1 MGMQSDVWSV
11 TSFNDTAALRAAAA
25 VGSTAAFTLITSN
38 LPFNGAGAKVTVTS
52 DGNDATTTFTV
63 VGTNMAGEAL
73 TEVIT
78 GVNANTVTSTAY
90 FNLVTSVTPS
100 ATSANNISVGLS
112 GLALPKCRIRG
123 VYFVGATSAGSVIVT
138 SGSDSR
144 KVLNVVSAAG
154 SGANASNFYVPG
166 EGIVMRATAIGDH
179 ATVDAALLVP
189 TVTFLC
195 G

>member
-11 TSFNDTAALRAAAA
+11 TSFSDTAALRAAATVA
-25 VGSTAAFTLITSN
+25 AATAFTLITSN

-52 DGNDATTTFTV
+52 DGDDGSTDFTV
-63 VGTNMAGEAL
+63 VGTNMAGDAL

-78 GVNANTVTSTAY
+78 GVDTDTVTSTAY
-90 FNLVTSVTPS
+90 FSAITSITPS
-100 ATSANNISVGLS
+100 ATSTNDISVGLS

-123 VYFVGATSAGSVIVT
+123 VYFVGAANAGSVIVT
-138 SGSDSR
+138 RVSDSR

-154 SGANASNFYVPG
+154 SGANAFTFYVPG
-166 EGIVMRATAIGDH
+166 EGIVSTYTIGDH
-179 ATVDAALLVP
+179 ATVTLSQVP
-189 TVTFLC
+189 SVTFLC

>member
-11 TSFNDTAALRAAAA
+11 TSFSDTAALRTAATVAAA
-25 VGSTAAFTLITSN
+25 TAFTLTTAN

-52 DGNDATTTFTV
+52 DGNDATTDFTV
-63 VGTNMAGEAL
+63 VGTNMAGDAL
-73 TEVIT
+73 TEVDALPIS
-78 GVNANTVTSTAY
+78 NTVTSTAY

-123 VYFVGATSAGSVIVT
+123 VYFIGATSAGSVIVT
-138 SGSDSR
+138 RVSDSR

-154 SGANASNFYVPG
+154 SGANAFNFYVPG
-166 EGIVMRATAIGDH
+166 EGIVSTYTIGDH
-179 ATVDAALLVP
+179 ATVTLSQVP
-189 TVTFLC
+189 SVTFLC

>member
-11 TSFNDTAALRAAAA
+11 TSFNDTVALRAAGT
-25 VGSTAAFTLITSN
+25 VTTATALTLTTAN

-52 DGNDATTTFTV
+52 DGDDGSTDFTV
-63 VGTNMAGEAL
+63 VGTNMAGDAL

-78 GVNANTVTSTAY
+78 GVDTDTVTSTAY
-90 FNLVTSVTPS
+90 FSAITSITPS
-100 ATSANNISVGLS
+100 ATSTNDISVGLS

-123 VYFVGATSAGSVIVT
+123 VYFVGAANAGSVIVT
-138 SGSDSR
+138 RVSDSR

-154 SGANASNFYVPG
+154 SGANAFTFYVPG
-166 EGIVMRATAIGDH
+166 EGIVSTYTIGDH
-179 ATVDAALLVP
+179 ATVALSQVP
-189 TVTFLC
+189 SVTFLC

>member
-11 TSFNDTAALRAAAA
+11 TWFNDTAALRAAATVA
-25 VGSTAAFTLITSN
+25 AATAFTLTTAN

-52 DGNDATTTFTV
+52 DGDDATTDFTV
-63 VGTNMAGEAL
+63 VGTNMAGDAL

-78 GVNANTVTSTAY
+78 GVDTDTVTSTAY
-90 FNLVTSVTPS
+90 FSAITSITPS
-100 ATSANNISVGLS
+100 ATSTNDISVGLS

-123 VYFVGATSAGSVIVT
+123 VYFVGAANAGSVIVT
-138 SGSDSR
+138 RVSDSR

-154 SGANASNFYVPG
+154 SGANAFTFYVPG
-166 EGIVMRATAIGDH
+166 EGIVSTYTIGDH
-179 ATVDAALLVP
+179 ATVTLSQVP
-189 TVTFLC
+189 SVTFLC

>member
-1 MGMQSDVWSV
+1 MQSDVWSV
-11 TSFNDTAALRAAAA
+11 TSFSDTAALRAAGT
-25 VGSTAAFTLITSN
+25 VTTATALTLTTAN

-52 DGNDATTTFTV
+52 DGDDGSTDFTV

-78 GVNANTVTSTAY
+78 GVDTNTVTSTA
-90 FNLVTSVTPS
+90 FFSLVTSVTPS
-100 ATSANNISVGLS
+100 ATSTNDISVGLS

-123 VYFVGATSAGSVIVT
+123 VYFVGAESAGSVIVT
-138 SGSDSR
+138 RVSDSR

-154 SGANASNFYVPG
+154 SGANAFNFYVPG
-166 EGIVMRATAIGDH
+166 EGIVSTYTIGDH
-179 ATVDAALLVP
+179 ATVTLSQVP
-189 TVTFLC
+189 SVTFLC

>member
-11 TSFNDTAALRAAAA
+11 TWFNDTAALRAAAT
-25 VGSTAAFTLITSN
+25 VTTATAFTLITSN

-52 DGNDATTTFTV
+52 DGDDGSTDFTV

-78 GVNANTVTSTAY
+78 GVDTDTVTSTAY
-90 FNLVTSVTPS
+90 FSAITSITPS
-100 ATSANNISVGLS
+100 ATSTNDISVGLS

-123 VYFVGATSAGSVIVT
+123 VYFVGAENAGSVIVT
-138 SGSDSR
+138 RVSDSR

-154 SGANASNFYVPG
+154 SGANAFSFYVPG
-166 EGIVMRATAIGDH
+166 DGIVTTYTIGDH
-179 ATVDAALLVP
+179 ATVTLSQVP
-189 TVTFLC
+189 SVTFLC

>member
-11 TSFNDTAALRAAAA
+11 TSFSDTAALRAAATVA
-25 VGSTAAFTLITSN
+25 AATAFTLTTAN

-52 DGNDATTTFTV
+52 DGNDATTDFTV
-63 VGTNMAGEAL
+63 VGTNMAGDAL

-78 GVNANTVTSTAY
+78 GVNTNTVTSTA
-90 FNLVTSVTPS
+90 FFSLVTSVTPS
-100 ATSANNISVGLS
+100 ATSTNDISVGLS

-123 VYFVGATSAGSVIVT
+123 VYFIGATSAGSVIVT
-138 SGSDSR
+138 RVSDSR

-154 SGANASNFYVPG
+154 SGANAFNFYVPG
-166 EGIVMRATAIGDH
+166 EGIVSTYTIGDH
-179 ATVDAALLVP
+179 ATVTLSNVP

>member
-11 TSFNDTAALRAAAA
+11 TSFNDTAALRAAAT

-38 LPFNGAGAKVTVTS
+38 LTFNGAGAKVTVTS

-138 SGSDSR
+138 RVSDSR

-154 SGANASNFYVPG
+154 SGANAFNFYVPG
-166 EGIVMRATAIGDH
+166 EGIVSTYTIGDH
-179 ATVDAALLVP
+179 ATVTLSQVP
-189 TVTFLC
+189 SVTFLC

>member
-11 TSFNDTAALRAAAA
+11 TSFNDTAALRAAGT
-25 VGSTAAFTLITSN
+25 VTTATALTLTTAN

-52 DGNDATTTFTV
+52 DGDDESTDFTV

-78 GVNANTVTSTAY
+78 GVDTNTVTSTA
-90 FNLVTSVTPS
+90 FFSLVTSVTPS
-100 ATSANNISVGLS
+100 ATSTNDISVGLS

-123 VYFVGATSAGSVIVT
+123 VYFVGAANAGSVIV
-138 SGSDSR
+138 SRVSDSR

-154 SGANASNFYVPG
+154 SGANAFNFYVPG
-166 EGIVMRATAIGDH
+166 EGIVSTYTIGDH
-179 ATVDAALLVP
+179 ATVTLSQVP
-189 TVTFLC
+189 SVTFLC

>member
-1 MGMQSDVWSV
+1 MQSDVWSV
-11 TSFNDTAALRAAAA
+11 TSFSDTAALRAAATVA
-25 VGSTAAFTLITSN
+25 AATAFTLITSN

-52 DGNDATTTFTV
+52 DGDDTTTDFTV

-78 GVNANTVTSTAY
+78 GVDTDTVTSTAY
-90 FNLVTSVTPS
+90 FSAITSITPS
-100 ATSANNISVGLS
+100 ATSTNDISVGLS

-123 VYFVGATSAGSVIVT
+123 VYFVGAANAGSVIVT
-138 SGSDSR
+138 RVSDSR

-154 SGANASNFYVPG
+154 SGANAFTFYVPG
-166 EGIVMRATAIGDH
+166 EGIVSTYTIGDH
-179 ATVDAALLVP
+179 ATVALSQVP
-189 TVTFLC
+189 SVTFLC

>member
-11 TSFNDTAALRAAAA
+11 TSFSDTAALRAAATVA
-25 VGSTAAFTLITSN
+25 AATAFTLITSN

-52 DGNDATTTFTV
+52 DGDDGSTDFTV
-63 VGTNMAGEAL
+63 VGTNMAGDAL

-78 GVNANTVTSTAY
+78 GVDTDTVTSTAY
-90 FNLVTSVTPS
+90 FSAITSITPS
-100 ATSANNISVGLS
+100 ATSTNDISVGLS

-123 VYFVGATSAGSVIVT
+123 VYFVGAANAGSVIVT
-138 SGSDSR
+138 RVSDSR

-154 SGANASNFYVPG
+154 SGANAFTFYVPG
-166 EGIVMRATAIGDH
+166 EGIVSTYTIGDH
-179 ATVDAALLVP
+179 ATVALSQVP
-189 TVTFLC
+189 SVTFLC

>member
-11 TSFNDTAALRAAAA
+11 TWFNDTAALRAAATVA
-25 VGSTAAFTLITSN
+25 AATAFTLTTAN

-52 DGNDATTTFTV
+52 DGDDATTDFTV
-63 VGTNMAGEAL
+63 VGTNMAGDAL

-78 GVNANTVTSTAY
+78 GVDTDTVTSTAY
-90 FNLVTSVTPS
+90 FSLVTSITPS
-100 ATSANNISVGLS
+100 ATSTNDISVGLS

-123 VYFVGATSAGSVIVT
+123 VYFVGAANAGSVIVT
-138 SGSDSR
+138 RVSNSR

-154 SGANASNFYVPG
+154 SGANAFNFYVPG
-166 EGIVMRATAIGDH
+166 EGIVSTYTIGDH
-179 ATVDAALLVP
+179 ATVTLSQVP
-189 TVTFLC
+189 SVTFLC

>member
-11 TSFNDTAALRAAAA
+11 TSFSDTAALRAAATVA
-25 VGSTAAFTLITSN
+25 AATAFTLITSN

-52 DGNDATTTFTV
+52 DGDDGSTDFTV

-78 GVNANTVTSTAY
+78 GVDTDTVTSTAY
-90 FNLVTSVTPS
+90 FSAITSITPS
-100 ATSANNISVGLS
+100 ATSTNDISVGLS

-123 VYFVGATSAGSVIVT
+123 VYFVGAANAGSVIVT
-138 SGSDSR
+138 RVSDSR

-154 SGANASNFYVPG
+154 SGANAFTFYVPG
-166 EGIVMRATAIGDH
+166 EGIVSTYTIGDH
-179 ATVDAALLVP
+179 ATVALSQVP
-189 TVTFLC
+189 SVTFLC

>member
-11 TSFNDTAALRAAAA
+11 TWFNDTAALRAAATVA
-25 VGSTAAFTLITSN
+25 AATAFTLTTAN

-52 DGNDATTTFTV
+52 DGDDATTDFTV
-63 VGTNMAGEAL
+63 VGTNMAGDAL

-78 GVNANTVTSTAY
+78 GVDTDTVTSTAY
-90 FNLVTSVTPS
+90 FSAITSITPS
-100 ATSANNISVGLS
+100 ATSTNDISVGLS

-123 VYFVGATSAGSVIVT
+123 VYFVGAANAGSVIVT
-138 SGSDSR
+138 RVSDSR

-154 SGANASNFYVPG
+154 SGANAFTFYVPG
-166 EGIVMRATAIGDH
+166 EGIVSTYTIGDH
-179 ATVDAALLVP
+179 ATVALSQVP
-189 TVTFLC
+189 SVTFLC

>member
-11 TSFNDTAALRAAAA
+11 TSFSDTVALRAAATVA
-25 VGSTAAFTLITSN
+25 AATALTLTTAN

-52 DGNDATTTFTV
+52 DGDDGSTDFTV

-78 GVNANTVTSTAY
+78 GVNTDTVTSTA
-90 FNLVTSVTPS
+90 FFSLVTSVTPS
-100 ATSANNISVGLS
+100 ATSTNDISVGLS

-123 VYFVGATSAGSVIVT
+123 VYFVGAESAGSVIVT
-138 SGSDSR
+138 RVSDSR

-154 SGANASNFYVPG
+154 SGANAFNFYVPG
-166 EGIVMRATAIGDH
+166 EGIVSTYTIGDH
-179 ATVDAALLVP
+179 ATVTLSQVP
-189 TVTFLC
+189 SVTFLC

>member
-11 TSFNDTAALRAAAA
+11 TSFSDTAALRAAGT
-25 VGSTAAFTLITSN
+25 VTTATALTLTTAN

-52 DGNDATTTFTV
+52 DGDDATTDFTV

-78 GVNANTVTSTAY
+78 GVNTDTVTSTA
-90 FNLVTSVTPS
+90 FFSLVTSITPS
-100 ATSANNISVGLS
+100 ATSTNDISVGLS

-123 VYFVGATSAGSVIVT
+123 VYFVGAENAGSVIVT
-138 SGSDSR
+138 RVSDSR

-154 SGANASNFYVPG
+154 SGANAFSFYVPG
-166 EGIVMRATAIGDH
+166 DGIVTTYTIGDH
-179 ATVDAALLVP
+179 ATVTLSQVP
-189 TVTFLC
+189 SVTFLC

>member
-11 TSFNDTAALRAAAA
+11 TWFNDTAALRAAAS

-52 DGNDATTTFTV
+52 NGNDATTNFTV

-138 SGSDSR
+138 RVSDSR

-154 SGANASNFYVPG
+154 SGANAFNFYVPG
-166 EGIVMRATAIGDH
+166 EGIVSTYTIGDH
-179 ATVDAALLVP
+179 ATVTLSNVP
-189 TVTFLC
+189 SVTCLC

>member
-1 MGMQSDVWSV
+1 MQSDVWSV
-11 TSFNDTAALRAAAA
+11 TSFNDTAALRAAATVA
-25 VGSTAAFTLITSN
+25 AATAFTLTTAN

-52 DGNDATTTFTV
+52 DGDDATTDFTV

-78 GVNANTVTSTAY
+78 GVDTNTVTSTA
-90 FNLVTSVTPS
+90 FFSLVTSITPS
-100 ATSANNISVGLS
+100 ATSTNDISVGLS

-123 VYFVGATSAGSVIVT
+123 VYFVGAANAGSVIVT
-138 SGSDSR
+138 RVSDSR

-154 SGANASNFYVPG
+154 SGANAFSFYVPG
-166 EGIVMRATAIGDH
+166 DGIVTTYTIGDH
-179 ATVDAALLVP
+179 ATVTLSQVP
-189 TVTFLC
+189 SVTFLC

>member
-11 TSFNDTAALRAAAA
+11 TSFSDTAALRAAGT
-25 VGSTAAFTLITSN
+25 VTTATAFTLTTAN

-52 DGNDATTTFTV
+52 DGDDGSTDFTV

-78 GVNANTVTSTAY
+78 GVDTNTVTSTA
-90 FNLVTSVTPS
+90 FFSLVTSVTPS
-100 ATSANNISVGLS
+100 ATSTNDISVGLS

-123 VYFVGATSAGSVIVT
+123 VYFVGAANAGSVIVT
-138 SGSDSR
+138 RVSDSR

-154 SGANASNFYVPG
+154 SGANAFNFYVPG
-166 EGIVMRATAIGDH
+166 EGIVSTYTIGDH
-179 ATVDAALLVP
+179 ATVTLSQVP
-189 TVTFLC
+189 SVTFLC

>member
-1 MGMQSDVWSV
+1 MGMQSDVWSA
-11 TSFNDTAALRAAAA
+11 TWFTDTAALRAAAT
-25 VGSTAAFTLITSN
+25 VGSTAAFTLTTSN

-52 DGNDATTTFTV
+52 DGNDASTNFTV
-63 VGTNMAGEAL
+63 VGLDMAGDAQ

-90 FNLVTSVTPS
+90 FSSVTSVTPS
-100 ATSANNISVGLS
+100 ATSVNNISVGLS

-123 VYFVGATSAGSVIVT
+123 VYFVGASSAGSVIVT
-138 SGSDSR
+138 RNSDSR
-144 KVLNVVSAAG
+144 KVVNLVTAAG
-154 SGANASNFYVPG
+154 SGADAFNVYVPG
-166 EGIVMRATAIGDH
+166 EGIVSTYTVGDY
-179 ATVDAALLVP
+179 ASVALSQVP

>member
-11 TSFNDTAALRAAAA
+11 TSFSDTAALRAAAA
-25 VGSTAAFTLITSN
+25 VAAATAFTLITSN

-52 DGNDATTTFTV
+52 DGDDATTDFTV

-78 GVNANTVTSTAY
+78 GVDTNTVTSTA
-90 FNLVTSVTPS
+90 FFSLVTSITPS
-100 ATSANNISVGLS
+100 ATSTNDISVGLS

-123 VYFVGATSAGSVIVT
+123 VYFVGAANAGSVIVT
-138 SGSDSR
+138 RVSNSR

-154 SGANASNFYVPG
+154 SGANAFTFYVPG
-166 EGIVMRATAIGDH
+166 EGIVSTYTIGDH
-179 ATVDAALLVP
+179 ATVALSQVP
-189 TVTFLC
+189 SVTFLC